1 MKFLFLSFDFVL
13 KYNVLV
19 LDRLLDGHRISVMAL
34 SAVYEALLIDVDW
47 SDA

>member
-34 SAVYEALLIDVDW
+34 GAVYEALLIDVDW